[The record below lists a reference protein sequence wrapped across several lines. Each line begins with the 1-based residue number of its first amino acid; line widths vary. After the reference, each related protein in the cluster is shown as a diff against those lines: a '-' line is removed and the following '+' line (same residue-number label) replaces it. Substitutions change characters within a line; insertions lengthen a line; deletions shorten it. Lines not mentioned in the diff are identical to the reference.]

1 MDRLTNRQ
9 TDICIYND
17 RYLQVPASSAGE
29 SSLQTPNTPNTPE
42 ILNTIVN
49 ITENM
54 SPQLPQHPLQ
64 IQVRDKE
71 ILASDWLR
79 LIM

>member
-1 MDRLTNRQ
+1 MPV
-9 TDICIYND
+9 
-17 RYLQVPASSAGE
+17 QVPASSAGE

-54 SPQLPQHPLQ
+54 ARGPQPPQHPLQ
-64 IQVRDKE
+64 IEVRH
-71 ILASDWLR
+71 
-79 LIM
+79 